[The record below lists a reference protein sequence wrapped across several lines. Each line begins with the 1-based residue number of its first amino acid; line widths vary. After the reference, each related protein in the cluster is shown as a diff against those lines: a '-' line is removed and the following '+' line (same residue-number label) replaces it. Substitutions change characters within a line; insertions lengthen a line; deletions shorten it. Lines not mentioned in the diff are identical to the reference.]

1 MALCGDFIVVPTDL
15 DVTARNPKTAPARRR
30 QLGWIDDASFNEQER
45 WAVSL
50 KEALP
55 RMIAGEL
62 SRNAKTIATGK
73 MGTIAKFDPIKL
85 SASYRM
91 LIPRASPCPL
101 AGQLPM
107 KYG

>member
-1 MALCGDFIVVPTDL
+1 MPGPRFSCKFAWFERCNQHAATLIESKHPMALCGDFIVVPTDL

-73 MGTIAKFDPIKL
+73 EL
-85 SASYRM
+85 
-91 LIPRASPCPL
+91 
-101 AGQLPM
+101 
-107 KYG
+107 